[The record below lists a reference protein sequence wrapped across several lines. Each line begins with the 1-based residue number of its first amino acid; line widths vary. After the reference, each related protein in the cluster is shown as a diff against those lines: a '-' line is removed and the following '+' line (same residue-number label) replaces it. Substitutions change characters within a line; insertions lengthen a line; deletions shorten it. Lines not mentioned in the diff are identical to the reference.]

1 MDAEREGRDHGRT
14 AYTAAAPVGHRRI
27 SARPVVGA
35 VTVRPM
41 SADAEIRFRA
51 AMQRALAI
59 LVDQHLQGREE
70 EQT

>member
-1 MDAEREGRDHGRT
+1 
-14 AYTAAAPVGHRRI
+14 
-27 SARPVVGA
+27 
-35 VTVRPM
+35 M